1 MRGTVKLGEILKTGA
16 GGTPLKSKKEFYE
29 GGTISWLLSGAVCE
43 KEINNSETFITQ
55 AGLENSSAK
64 LFPPNTVLVAMYGAT
79 AGQVGILKVEASTN
93 QAVCGIYPN
102 EKYLPEFLYYFLL
115 SYKEK
120 LLKQASG
127 AAQPNL
133 SQIKIKNIPLPIIPV
148 AQQQSIVA
156 KLDAAFAE
164 IDKAQAIDERKDSE
178 LKSLRQSTLQA
189 MLSQVLASKKLVSLS
204 DVCEK
209 VSVGHVG
216 TTSKYYCDDGIPF
229 LRTQNVGKEGF
240 DDTEVRYITQDFH
253 RSLKK
258 SQLQGGDVLLSRVVI
273 DEMRAAIVPNSYG
286 EANCANVIL
295 IRPKKELL
303 SEFLAVLIKSPSAQ
317 LYFMGVKKG
326 AAQQVV
332 NTGILKKWQIPLP
345 SIEQQAEIVELTTQL
360 AEKLNSITQI
370 SKIRQSNFKQLRTA
384 ILVEELGSPTS

>member
-1 MRGTVKLGEILKTGA
+1 M
-16 GGTPLKSKKEFYE
+16 
-29 GGTISWLLSGAVCE
+29 
-43 KEINNSETFITQ
+43 
-55 AGLENSSAK
+55 
-64 LFPPNTVLVAMYGAT
+64 
-79 AGQVGILKVEASTN
+79 
-93 QAVCGIYPN
+93 
-102 EKYLPEFLYYFLL
+102 
-115 SYKEK
+115 
-120 LLKQASG
+120 
-127 AAQPNL
+127 
-133 SQIKIKNIPLPIIPV
+133 
-148 AQQQSIVA
+148 
-156 KLDAAFAE
+156 
-164 IDKAQAIDERKDSE
+164 
-178 LKSLRQSTLQA
+178 
-189 MLSQVLASKKLVSLS
+189 
-204 DVCEK
+204 
-209 VSVGHVG
+209 
-216 TTSKYYCDDGIPF
+216 
-229 LRTQNVGKEGF
+229 GKEGF